1 MRLGERTNHE
11 SARCSPA
18 ARLITINPYLD
29 GHIMND
35 LDFHIGQLVIANRIL
50 ANEGVVD
57 AYGHVSIRHP
67 RHPERYLLACSRSPE
82 LVEPAD
88 IMEFTLDGNPLN
100 DDSRAPYL
108 ERFIHGGIYEVRP
121 DIHGVVHAHAEDV
134 LPFTITT
141 TPLRPVIHS
150 GSFMGAHV
158 PVWDIADTFG
168 DQTNLL
174 VTNMPQGRDLARCL
188 GSNNVALMRG
198 HGFAAAAWSLIEV
211 VRMSVYVPRNAR
223 ALMAAMRLGGEVKS
237 LSQGEIA
244 ARAAGYQPYSVET
257 WRAWEY
263 WANRAGCGHLLGERP
278 VANTRTSN
286 QA

>member
-1 MRLGERTNHE
+1 MDRG

-29 GHIMND
+29 GRIMND
-35 LDFHIGQLVIANRIL
+35 LDFHIDQLVIANRIL

-67 RHPERYLLACSRSPE
+67 QHPERYLLAYSRSPE
-82 LVEPAD
+82 LVERAD
-88 IMEFTLDGNPLN
+88 IMEFTLDGNPVN
-100 DDSRAPYL
+100 ADGRALYL
-108 ERFIHGGIYEVRP
+108 ERFIHGAIYEARA
-121 DIHGVVHAHAEDV
+121 DIHAVVHAHAEDV
-134 LPFTITT
+134 LPFTITA

-174 VTNMPQGRDLARCL
+174 VRNMAQGRDLARCL
-188 GSNNVALMRG
+188 GGNNVALMRG
-198 HGFAAAAWSLIEV
+198 HGFAAAARSLIEV

-223 ALMAAMRLGGEVKS
+223 ALIAAMRLGGEVKS
-237 LSQGEIA
+237 LSEGEIA

-278 VANTRTSN
+278 VEEARTSN

>member
-1 MRLGERTNHE
+1 MNRD

-18 ARLITINPYLD
+18 AHLININPSLD
-29 GHIMND
+29 GHTMDD

-50 ANEGVVD
+50 ANEEVVD

-82 LVEPAD
+82 LVESAD
-88 IMEFTLDGNPLN
+88 IMEFALDGNPVSS
-100 DDSRAPYL
+100 DGRALYL
-108 ERFIHGGIYEVRP
+108 ERFIHGAIYEARP
-121 DIHGVVHAHAEDV
+121 DIHAVVHAHAEDV
-134 LPFTITT
+134 LPFTITA

-174 VTNMPQGRDLARCL
+174 VTNMSQGRDLARCL

-198 HGFAAAAWSLIEV
+198 HGFAAAARSLIEV

-223 ALMAAMRLGGEVKS
+223 ALMAAIQLGGEVKS

-263 WANRAGCGHLLGERP
+263 WANRAGCGYLLGGRP
-278 VANTRTSN
+278 VEEAGTSN
-286 QA
+286 KA

>member
-1 MRLGERTNHE
+1 M
-11 SARCSPA
+11 S
-18 ARLITINPYLD
+18 
-29 GHIMND
+29 D

-50 ANEGVVD
+50 ANEAVVD

-67 RHPERYLLACSRSPE
+67 HHPERYLLACSRSPE
-82 LVEPAD
+82 LVERAD
-88 IMEFTLDGNPLN
+88 IMEFALDGTPAS
-100 DDSRAPYL
+100 DDGRAVYL
-108 ERFIHGGIYEVRP
+108 ERFIHGAIYEARP
-121 DIHGVVHAHAEDV
+121 DVHAVVHAHAEDV

-174 VTNMPQGRDLARCL
+174 VTKMPQGRDLARCL

-198 HGFAAAAWSLIEV
+198 HGFAAAAQSLIEV

-244 ARAAGYQPYSVET
+244 ARAAGYKPYSAET

-263 WANRAGCGHLLGERP
+263 WAMRAGCGDLVGERP
-278 VANTRTSN
+278 IEDGRTSN
-286 QA
+286 KA